1 MGKRL
6 EKIVLDG
13 KEISALEL
21 LLSKGKQA
29 VRQLKRSQILLHL
42 HRGKQAAVIAE
53 AVGVS
58 LATVY
63 NVHGR
68 YVKDKLMA
76 LQEKPRPG
84 QPRKVT
90 PPLEAAVTRIACSP
104 APEGRSRWTVSLL
117 NERIVE
123 LGYEVHDE
131 SVRQILKKAN
141 LNPGLKSSG
150 ASAK

>member
-6 EKIVLDG
+6 AKVELRTA
-13 KEISALEL
+13 EAAALEKL
-21 LLSKGKQA
+21 VSKGKHA
-29 VRQLKRSQILLHL
+29 ARKVKRAQILLHL
-42 HRGKQAAVIAE
+42 DKGKQHRAIAE

-68 YVKDKLMA
+68 YLANKLAA
-76 LQEKPRPG
+76 LEEKPRPG

-90 PPLEAAVTRIACSP
+90 PEVEAAVTRIACSQ
-104 APEGRSRWTVSLL
+104 APEGHSRWTVTLI
-117 NERIVE
+117 NERIVK
-123 LGYEVHDE
+123 LGYQMHDE
-131 SVRQILKKAN
+131 SVRLILKKASSS
-141 LNPGLKSSG
+141 PGSKSNG

>member
-6 EKIVLDG
+6 DKVELSAAETATLEK
-13 KEISALEL
+13 
-21 LLSKGKQA
+21 LLSKGKHA
-29 VRQLKRSQILLHL
+29 ARKVKRAQILLHL
-42 HRGKQAAVIAE
+42 DKGKQPKAIAE

-68 YVKDKLMA
+68 YLQDTLAA
-76 LQEKPRPG
+76 LEEKPRPG

-90 PPLEAAVTRIACSP
+90 PEVEAAVTRIACSQ
-104 APEGRSRWTVSLL
+104 APEGFSRWTVSLI
-117 NERIVE
+117 NERVVQ

-131 SVRQILKKAN
+131 SVRLILKKASSS
-141 LNPGLKSSG
+141 PGSKSSG
-150 ASAK
+150 ASAR

>member
-6 EKIVLDG
+6 NTLVLLP
-13 KEISALEL
+13 EEVATLEALL
-21 LLSKGKQA
+21 RKGKQS
-29 VRQLKRSQILLHL
+29 VRQLKRAQILLQL
-42 HRGKQAAVIAE
+42 HSGKQPVVIAE

-68 YVKDKLMA
+68 YLQEKLGA

-90 PPLEAAVTRIACSP
+90 PEVEAAVTRIACSQ
-104 APEGRSRWTVSLL
+104 APEGRSRWTVSLI

-123 LGYEVHDE
+123 LGYQVDDE
-131 SVRQILKKAN
+131 SVRQILKK
-141 LNPGLKSSG
+141 
-150 ASAK
+150 